1 MSTTS
6 TETNKEKVILVLLNT
21 PSSEFD
27 PEESL
32 DELDEL
38 VKTAGADTVGRMVQ
52 NLDRVHPGTYI
63 GKGKVQ
69 ELKELIWETDA
80 TGIITDDELSPSQ
93 LANLND
99 ELDCKVMDRT
109 MLILD
114 IFAARAHTR
123 EGMIQVELAQ
133 LKYNMHR
140 LVGLGKSLS
149 RQGGGIGS
157 KGPGEKKLEMD
168 RRLIRN
174 TIAQLNKE
182 LKDVEK
188 HRQLLREKRKAGHV
202 PVVTLV
208 GYTNAGKSTLL
219 NSLTGA
225 GVLAENKLFATL
237 DPTTRLWTLPNGKE
251 VILTDTV
258 GFINKLPHHLTKAF
272 HSTLE
277 EAVYADL
284 LLHVVDVANESAQ
297 MQLDVVHET
306 LDGLGVADYP
316 TITVFNKTD
325 LQEPK
330 IKPTHYTPEAM
341 VNISALK
348 GIGLDKLSQE
358 VEEFFLK
365 QSVEINE
372 VIPYAKGHVID
383 LIRTKGQ
390 LINEEYVAEGTKV
403 LGYVNQALYGQIR
416 KILED

>member
-1 MSTTS
+1 MN
-6 TETNKEKVILVLLNT
+6 EIENLKEKVILVLVNT
-21 PSSEFD
+21 PSSQYD
-27 PEESL
+27 PDESL
-32 DELDEL
+32 DELEEL
-38 VKTAGADTVGRMVQ
+38 VRTAEAEVVGRVIQ
-52 NLDRVHPGTYI
+52 NLDSPHNGTYV
-63 GKGKVQ
+63 GKGKIQ
-69 ELKELIWETDA
+69 EIKDLIWETDA
-80 TGIITDDELSPSQ
+80 TGIITDDELSPAQ

-109 MLILD
+109 ILILD

-133 LKYNMHR
+133 LKYSMNR

-149 RQGGGIGS
+149 RQGAGIGTR
-157 KGPGEKKLEMD
+157 GPGEKKLEID
-168 RRLIRN
+168 RRHIRN

-182 LKDVEK
+182 LKSVEK
-188 HRQLLREKRKAGHV
+188 HRHLLREKRKAGHV

-219 NSLTGA
+219 NALTGA

-284 LLHVVDVANESAQ
+284 LLHVVDASDESIGMQ
-297 MQLDVVHET
+297 MEVVHET
-306 LDGLGVADYP
+306 LKGLGVEDYP
-316 TITVFNKTD
+316 TMTVFNKVD
-325 LQEPK
+325 IKEPD
-330 IKPTHYTPEAM
+330 IHPSLYEPEAM
-341 VNISALK
+341 INISALK
-348 GIGLDKLSQE
+348 SEGLDQLATE

-365 QSVEINE
+365 QSVKIDD
-372 VIPYAKGHVID
+372 VIPYAKGHIVE

-390 LINEEYVAEGTKV
+390 LISEEYEGEGTKV
-403 LGYVNQALYGQIR
+403 VGYVNSALYGQIQ
-416 KILED
+416 KMLAE